1 MRVRVRADARCAR
14 ACRACPYLPPSFP
27 WLTGTQQTS
36 RLSPRLGA
44 VGHVPRA
51 SQHMRSLCRPA
62 ARTRAPLPSQL
73 RPAWSCLAVPD
84 HPLSRSNARPC
95 SPPAASASA
104 SPATR
109 NTPGCPSPPWSQANA
124 TPVTTPC
131 GVHGPGS
138 TPSGGVPV
146 FPFLSSFPKEG
157 SLKKKRALTTK
168 VDRGGVAMLLESLLS
183 LDTVSS
189 GALPGG
195 ETTTVSLDD
204 APWSAAIPVA
214 LPCRILSR
222 PGSLSHAHRQT
233 RSVPPAGCGRAHR
246 RACTTMCSTTW
257 TRRRSTFTTASR
269 ATSRLTRRMIAT
281 RPPTPS
287 PRSPATTA
295 RVIACPAG
303 IPPSTRP
310 LPQAAKSTLCTTSQA
325 SAMALRTAQ
334 VHVVPLLRECA
345 D

>member
-1 MRVRVRADARCAR
+1 VRVVRVRVRADARCAR

-44 VGHVPRA
+44 VGRVPRA

-73 RPAWSCLAVPD
+73 RSAWSCLAVPD
-84 HPLSRSNARPC
+84 HPLPRSNARPC

-104 SPATR
+104 SPAMR

-124 TPVTTPC
+124 TPVTTPSRT
-131 GVHGPGS
+131 GFHTLGWSASILLPLLL
-138 TPSGGVPV
+138 PEGGLPQ
-146 FPFLSSFPKEG
+146 
-157 SLKKKRALTTK
+157 KRKGLK

-310 LPQAAKSTLCTTSQA
+310 LPPAAKSTLCTTSQA

-334 VHVVPLLRECA
+334 VLVVPLAR
-345 D
+345 

>member
-1 MRVRVRADARCAR
+1 MGNLEQMGPVFDK
-14 ACRACPYLPPSFP
+14 
-27 WLTGTQQTS
+27 
-36 RLSPRLGA
+36 
-44 VGHVPRA
+44 
-51 SQHMRSLCRPA
+51 
-62 ARTRAPLPSQL
+62 
-73 RPAWSCLAVPD
+73 LAENLVKD
-84 HPLSRSNARPC
+84 NRGFFQKFAE
-95 SPPAASASA
+95 
-104 SPATR
+104 TIYEKF
-109 NTPGCPSPPWSQANA
+109 
-124 TPVTTPC
+124 
-131 GVHGPGS
+131 
-138 TPSGGVPV
+138 GVPKKQETV
-146 FPFLSSFPKEG
+146 NVTKVVQ
-157 SLKKKRALTTK
+157 KKKK
-168 VDRGGVAMLLESLLS
+168 SHIVGGVAMLLESLLS

-204 APWSAAIPVA
+204 APWSAVIPVA
-214 LPCRILSR
+214 LPGRMLSR

-257 TRRRSTFTTASR
+257 TRRRSTSTTASR

-310 LPQAAKSTLCTTSQA
+310 LPPAAKSTLCTTSQA

-334 VHVVPLLRECA
+334 VLVVPLAR
-345 D
+345 